1 MEPKRFDYEIGGKR
15 YVQRPLVLGQAIR
28 LLEVIGAAQKLPETD
43 DALAWL
49 TALGEHAAEAVAAV
63 LIPEGKAAREVDW
76 DAQAEEIRWGADMTT
91 TLRVIRDFF
100 ACAPASECAPLIE
113 EIKGHLSGLL
123 TPGSGPGSPASPAE
137 TPSAGGKSSG
147 DSPSK
152 S

>member
-76 DAQAEEIRWGADMTT
+76 DAQVEEIRWGADVAT

-113 EIKGHLSGLL
+113 EIKAQAGSLWRED
-123 TPGSGPGSPASPAE
+123 SGPGSPASQAE
-137 TPSAGGKSSG
+137 TPSGGGKSSG
-147 DSPSK
+147 ASPSN